1 MGRKQAQQV
10 VKQAGQT
17 KCYVWTLNNYTDE
30 EIFEISTS
38 VFNTTKKIEYICF
51 GKEIG
56 DSGTPHLQ
64 GYLELAKKGT
74 YSAEWVGSGTSKTYL
89 GVSQVRFLSQLFFSF
104 FYFFFVFFSF

>member
-1 MGRKQAQQV
+1 MGRKQGQQV

-17 KCYVWTLNNYTDE
+17 KCYVWTLNNYTEE

-64 GYLELAKKGT
+64 GYLELTKKGI
-74 YSAEWVGSGTSKTYL
+74 KTKN
-89 GVSQVRFLSQLFFSF
+89 VLFFF
-104 FYFFFVFFSF
+104 FLFFFCLFFFLDPRLSPYITGQPRIYFIFK